1 MKHKYF
7 KKLLAVLFLIVFAA
21 GLFFVAKKSPTSV
34 NADTGAP
41 VTITATYNSSTGQL
55 DTSGSYA
62 WEECEPGEETNILG
76 FAVFINDGTPA
87 NNDSN
92 ALDGAGM
99 HLANGGNPCEV
110 TPDNWVDNSHV
121 LSSVPTN
128 VCVVVYDV
136 RADDSADPGGIHST
150 IGAGGDYNTDNS
162 WDANGD
168 SYPEGSC
175 TEPTVISIPTP
186 TQAPSGGG
194 VGGTGGGDGRSDGL
208 GCASRDC
215 SGNLVA
221 QKQVLGVST
230 VQKQGEVLGASTFA
244 KTGAF
249 DSALATLEQMFGVFI
264 SSIGMLVYGKRKKS
278 QKRE

>member
-1 MKHKYF
+1 M
-7 KKLLAVLFLIVFAA
+7 KKLLTVLFLIVLAA
-21 GLFFVAKKSPTSV
+21 GLFFVAKKSPTTV

-55 DTSGSYA
+55 DASGSYA

-76 FAVFINDGTPA
+76 FAVFINDGTPE
-87 NNDSN
+87 NNNSN

-121 LSSVPTN
+121 LSSAPTN

-150 IGAGGDYNTDNS
+150 IGAGGNYNTDNS

-175 TEPTVISIPTP
+175 TEPTVITPEEPTPTP
-186 TQAPSGGG
+186 TQTPN
-194 VGGTGGGDGRSDGL
+194 VGGPGDGRSDNL
-208 GCASRDC
+208 GCSTHDC
-215 SGNLVA
+215 SNQPSG
-221 QKQVLGVST
+221 QVLGTQS
-230 VQKQGEVLGASTFA
+230 VLGLST
-244 KTGAF
+244 TSSG
-249 DSALATLEQMFGVFI
+249 SNIYLSLVQILAAMGPAGVGFK
-264 SSIGMLVYGKRKKS
+264 YFRKNA
-278 QKRE
+278 